1 MLDKMKELLKAKD
14 ICVLATVSD
23 NRPHCSLM
31 VYATDEQC
39 REIYMVTHR
48 QTKKF
53 RNLTENP
60 VVSLLIDTREEDLG
74 PRRSNAKA
82 LTVNGVFRV
91 MNEPHERGIDSGP
104 TCSTASPSQEL
115 CRRSRRRIDTN
126 QDRILSA
133 SRRTDQFP
141 FRSRQL
147 KRRRTLLPIMRV
159 FSAEFFGLGS
169 WCPASIPQDVIPA
182 FVWRESRRKFWM
194 PTFAGMTA
202 ENRTPICVVLH

>member
-53 RNLTENP
+53 RNLIENP
-60 VVSLLIDTREEDLG
+60 VVSLLIDTREEDFG

-91 MNEPHERGIDSGP
+91 MNEPHERESILARLVQRHPHLKGFAEDP
-104 TCSTASPSQEL
+104 DAEL
-115 CRRSRRRIDTN
+115 IRIK
-126 QDRILSA
+126 IES
-133 SRRTDQFP
+133 F
-141 FRSRQL
+141 
-147 KRRRTLLPIMRV
+147 LLL
-159 FSAEFFGLGS
+159 EGLTS
-169 WCPASIPQDVIPA
+169 SHFEAI
-182 FVWRESRRKFWM
+182 
-194 PTFAGMTA
+194 
-202 ENRTPICVVLH
+202 N

>member
-60 VVSLLIDTREEDLG
+60 IVSLLIDTREEDLG

-91 MNEPHERGIDSGP
+91 MNEPRER
-104 TCSTASPSQEL
+104 EL
-115 CRRSRRRIDTN
+115 ILARLVQRHPHLKNFAEDPDAELIRIK
-126 QDRILSA
+126 IES
-133 SRRTDQFP
+133 F
-141 FRSRQL
+141 
-147 KRRRTLLPIMRV
+147 LLL
-159 FSAEFFGLGS
+159 EGLTS
-169 WCPASIPQDVIPA
+169 SYFETVI
-182 FVWRESRRKFWM
+182 
-194 PTFAGMTA
+194 
-202 ENRTPICVVLH
+202 

>member
-1 MLDKMKELLKAKD
+1 MLDKMKELLEAKD

-91 MNEPHERGIDSGP
+91 MNEPRER
-104 TCSTASPSQEL
+104 EL
-115 CRRSRRRIDTN
+115 ILARLVQRHPHLKNFAEDPDAELIRIK
-126 QDRILSA
+126 IES
-133 SRRTDQFP
+133 F
-141 FRSRQL
+141 
-147 KRRRTLLPIMRV
+147 LLL
-159 FSAEFFGLGS
+159 EGLTS
-169 WCPASIPQDVIPA
+169 SHFEAIS
-182 FVWRESRRKFWM
+182 
-194 PTFAGMTA
+194 
-202 ENRTPICVVLH
+202 